1 MVDHDDVEIRI
12 VEGGV
17 IECDIIQGGARDGGG
32 LCVDLVEHEV
42 VGTWNRVGYRD
53 AECELLDCINR
64 ERSHINADY
73 LLVDD
78 GGRCSLVVDL
88 DVNRRLRYCG
98 RLDIP
103 QRCDRFTLGRFGQC
117 QLDVCIEQ

>member
-17 IECDIIQGGARDGGG
+17 IECDIIQGGARDGGV

-42 VGTWNRVGYRD
+42 FGTRNRVDSRD
-53 AECELLDCINR
+53 VECQLLDCINC
-64 ERSHINADY
+64 ERSHINADHI
-73 LLVDD
+73 LFDD
-78 GGRCSLVVDL
+78 GGRCALVVDL
-88 DVNRRLRYCG
+88 AFNRRLRHCS

-103 QRCDRFTLGRFGQC
+103 QRGDRFALRRFGQY
-117 QLDVCIEQ
+117 